1 MFALTLVL
9 ICVFAGA
16 SAQICFKHGMSNIE
30 EINSFDGLLNLK
42 TILSI
47 ATNNYIIVGM
57 FLYGTAFILWLGALS
72 TLDVSYM
79 YPLLSLGYVLTAIFA
94 FVFIHESISLLRW
107 TGVLLIFIGS
117 FLITKT

>member
-47 ATNNYIIVGM
+47 ATNNYIIIGM

-94 FVFIHESISLLRW
+94 YTFLHENIGLYHW
-107 TGVLLIFIGS
+107 CGILLIVGGVI
-117 FLITKT
+117 LIMRA